1 MKLNCKPGQLAIV
14 VGGPSELGNLGKIVR
29 VLRLLAPHDR
39 IHSVCGRHTA
49 GALEGHQAWETDTVL
64 CLGVEFGGR
73 RVFVPVAAD
82 EDLRPIGDPGE
93 DEQDESLSW
102 LPSPTKTPETV

>member
-29 VLRLLAPHDR
+29 VLRLLAPGWR
-39 IHSVCGRHTA
+39 ASTVCGQLTF
-49 GALEGHQAWETDTVL
+49 GAIDGSPFWETDTAL
-64 CLGVEFGGR
+64 C
-73 RVFVPVAAD
+73 VAVGPSGARLLAHVAPD
-82 EDLRPIGDPGE
+82 ENLRPIGDPDE